1 MQNINKLFNRIFK
14 TSEENYVD
22 GNNAISNCRKK
33 FSAQKDDIS
42 VKVFLYFFPIDSKIE
57 KNKDEFW
64 FLKYKDDKE
73 YDEYDFAEDL
83 LKNYAEYLSD
93 KNKINFE
100 NRLKLILLKF
110 ENYKLFTI
118 YIFNML
124 EYGDYLM
131 STVAY
136 FTKDSSF
143 YQEALK
149 IFILPENI
157 QTEGFIQS
165 IKDLIAK
172 KIKYL
177 EKTEGLQKQIEL
189 LKEKSE
195 IKQNKEEDLQ
205 KQINELSKQMLYND
219 KNIAAQLKALKEE
232 KLQTDSQIKA
242 LKEEK
247 IYTDS
252 QIKALKEEKL
262 QTDSQIKALKEEK
275 IYTDSQINALK
286 EEILH
291 TDSQL
296 KALKE
301 EKLQTDSQINALK
314 EEILHIAAQLK
325 ALKEEKLQTDSQIN
339 TLKEE
344 ILHTDCKLEILMTNK
359 NNQDNQIKKLSFQ
372 IEELKKENK
381 DLKND
386 MVELQT
392 RMDKIDLR
400 DTIKLCIK
408 YLYKV
413 LKSHFNEMREVYY
426 FWDEI
431 KEIKRIL
438 KRNEFKKFYYINDF
452 IEDLDFTSLNP
463 LNTATHN

>member
-1 MQNINKLFNRIFK
+1 MQNINKLFNQIFK

-33 FSAQKDDIS
+33 FSAQEDDIS

-100 NRLKLILLKF
+100 NRLKHILLKF
-110 ENYKLFTI
+110 GNYKLFTL

-124 EYGDYLM
+124 EYRDNLM

-143 YQEALK
+143 YQEALN

-165 IKDLIAK
+165 IKDLIEK

-247 IYTDS
+247 
-252 QIKALKEEKL
+252 L

-275 IYTDSQINALK
+275 IHTDSQIKALK

-291 TDSQL
+291 TDSQ
-296 KALKE
+296 
-301 EKLQTDSQINALK
+301 INT
-314 EEILHIAAQLK
+314 
-325 ALKEEKLQTDSQIN
+325 LKEEKLQTDSQIN

-344 ILHTDCKLEILMTNK
+344 KLQADCKLEILMTNK

-438 KRNEFKKFYYINDF
+438 KRNEFKKFHYINDF

>member
-64 FLKYKDDKE
+64 FLKYKDDKK

-110 ENYKLFTI
+110 GNYKLFTL
-118 YIFNML
+118 YIHNML
-124 EYGDYLM
+124 EYGDNLM

-143 YQEALK
+143 YQEALN

-205 KQINELSKQMLYND
+205 KQINELSKKMLYND

-232 KLQTDSQIKA
+232 KLQTDSQIN
-242 LKEEK
+242 
-247 IYTDS
+247 T
-252 QIKALKEEKL
+252 LKEEKL
-262 QTDSQIKALKEEK
+262 QA
-275 IYTDSQINALK
+275 
-286 EEILH
+286 
-291 TDSQL
+291 
-296 KALKE
+296 
-301 EKLQTDSQINALK
+301 
-314 EEILHIAAQLK
+314 
-325 ALKEEKLQTDSQIN
+325 
-339 TLKEE
+339 
-344 ILHTDCKLEILMTNK
+344 DCKLEILMTNK

-413 LKSHFNEMREVYY
+413 LKSHFNDMKEVYF

-438 KRNEFKKFYYINDF
+438 KRNEFKQFHYINDF

>member
-33 FSAQKDDIS
+33 FSAQEDDIS

-64 FLKYKDDKE
+64 FLKYKDDKK

-100 NRLKLILLKF
+100 NRLKPILLKF
-110 ENYKLFTI
+110 GNYKLFTL

-143 YQEALK
+143 YQEALN

-247 IYTDS
+247 IH
-252 QIKALKEEKL
+252 
-262 QTDSQIKALKEEK
+262 
-275 IYTDSQINALK
+275 TDSQINALK

-301 EKLQTDSQINALK
+301 EKLQTDSQINT
-314 EEILHIAAQLK
+314 
-325 ALKEEKLQTDSQIN
+325 LKEEKLQA
-339 TLKEE
+339 
-344 ILHTDCKLEILMTNK
+344 DCKLEILMTNK

-438 KRNEFKKFYYINDF
+438 DRNEFKQFHYINDF

>member
-33 FSAQKDDIS
+33 FSAQEDDIS

-64 FLKYKDDKE
+64 FLKYKDDKK

-143 YQEALK
+143 YQEALN

-247 IYTDS
+247 
-252 QIKALKEEKL
+252 L
-262 QTDSQIKALKEEK
+262 QA
-275 IYTDSQINALK
+275 
-286 EEILH
+286 
-291 TDSQL
+291 
-296 KALKE
+296 
-301 EKLQTDSQINALK
+301 
-314 EEILHIAAQLK
+314 
-325 ALKEEKLQTDSQIN
+325 
-339 TLKEE
+339 
-344 ILHTDCKLEILMTNK
+344 DCKLEILMTNK

-438 KRNEFKKFYYINDF
+438 DRNEFKQFHYINDF

-463 LNTATHN
+463 LNTATHNSSLKKRTKNIWVIK

>member
-33 FSAQKDDIS
+33 FSAQEDDIS

-64 FLKYKDDKE
+64 FLKYKDDGE

-100 NRLKLILLKF
+100 NRLKYILLKF

-124 EYGDYLM
+124 KYGDILM

-143 YQEALK
+143 YQEALN

-205 KQINELSKQMLYND
+205 KQINELSKKMLYND
-219 KNIAAQLKALKEE
+219 KNIAAQLK
-232 KLQTDSQIKA
+232 
-242 LKEEK
+242 
-247 IYTDS
+247 
-252 QIKALKEEKL
+252 
-262 QTDSQIKALKEEK
+262 
-275 IYTDSQINALK
+275 ALK

-301 EKLQTDSQINALK
+301 EKLQTDSQINT
-314 EEILHIAAQLK
+314 
-325 ALKEEKLQTDSQIN
+325 LKEEKLQA
-339 TLKEE
+339 
-344 ILHTDCKLEILMTNK
+344 DCKLEILMTNK

-413 LKSHFNEMREVYY
+413 LKSHFN
-426 FWDEI
+426 
-431 KEIKRIL
+431 
-438 KRNEFKKFYYINDF
+438 
-452 IEDLDFTSLNP
+452 
-463 LNTATHN
+463 

>member
-22 GNNAISNCRKK
+22 GNNSISNCRKK
-33 FSAQKDDIS
+33 FSAQEDDIS

-64 FLKYKDDKE
+64 FLKYKDDKK

-100 NRLKLILLKF
+100 NRLKPILLKF
-110 ENYKLFTI
+110 GNYKLFTL

-124 EYGDYLM
+124 EYGDNLM

-143 YQEALK
+143 YQEALN

-165 IKDLIAK
+165 IKDLIEK

-242 LKEEK
+242 LKEE
-247 IYTDS
+247 
-252 QIKALKEEKL
+252 QL
-262 QTDSQIKALKEEK
+262 QTDSQIKALKEE
-275 IYTDSQINALK
+275 
-286 EEILH
+286 ILH
-291 TDSQL
+291 TDSQI

-314 EEILHIAAQLK
+314 EEILHIAAQLN

-344 ILHTDCKLEILMTNK
+344 KLQADCKLEILMTNK

-413 LKSHFNEMREVYY
+413 LKSHFNEMKEVYY

-431 KEIKRIL
+431 KEIKKIL

>member
-1 MQNINKLFNRIFK
+1 
-14 TSEENYVD
+14 
-22 GNNAISNCRKK
+22 
-33 FSAQKDDIS
+33 
-42 VKVFLYFFPIDSKIE
+42 
-57 KNKDEFW
+57 
-64 FLKYKDDKE
+64 
-73 YDEYDFAEDL
+73 
-83 LKNYAEYLSD
+83 
-93 KNKINFE
+93 
-100 NRLKLILLKF
+100 
-110 ENYKLFTI
+110 
-118 YIFNML
+118 ML
-124 EYGDYLM
+124 EYGDNLM

-136 FTKDSSF
+136 FIKDSSF
-143 YQEALK
+143 YQEALN

-165 IKDLIAK
+165 IKDLIEK

-301 EKLQTDSQINALK
+301 EKLQTDSQINT
-314 EEILHIAAQLK
+314 
-325 ALKEEKLQTDSQIN
+325 LKEEKLQA
-339 TLKEE
+339 
-344 ILHTDCKLEILMTNK
+344 DCKLEILMTNK

-413 LKSHFNEMREVYY
+413 LKSHFNEMKEVNY

-438 KRNEFKKFYYINDF
+438 KRNEFKKFHYINDF

-463 LNTATHN
+463 LNTATHNSSLKKRKIEDIKK

>member
-1 MQNINKLFNRIFK
+1 MQNINKLFNQIFK

-33 FSAQKDDIS
+33 FSAQEDDIS

-64 FLKYKDDKE
+64 FLKYKDEKK

-100 NRLKLILLKF
+100 NRLKPILLKF
-110 ENYKLFTI
+110 GNYKLFTI

-143 YQEALK
+143 YQEALN

-165 IKDLIAK
+165 IKDLIEK

-195 IKQNKEEDLQ
+195 IKQNKEEDPQ
-205 KQINELSKQMLYND
+205 KQINELSKKMLYND

-232 KLQTDSQIKA
+232 KLQTDSQIN
-242 LKEEK
+242 
-247 IYTDS
+247 T
-252 QIKALKEEKL
+252 LKEEKL
-262 QTDSQIKALKEEK
+262 QA
-275 IYTDSQINALK
+275 
-286 EEILH
+286 
-291 TDSQL
+291 
-296 KALKE
+296 
-301 EKLQTDSQINALK
+301 
-314 EEILHIAAQLK
+314 
-325 ALKEEKLQTDSQIN
+325 
-339 TLKEE
+339 
-344 ILHTDCKLEILMTNK
+344 DCKLEILMTNK

-413 LKSHFNEMREVYY
+413 LKSHFNQMKEVYY

-431 KEIKRIL
+431 KEIKKIL
-438 KRNEFKKFYYINDF
+438 NRNEFKKFYYINDF

-463 LNTATHN
+463 LNTAAHNSSLKKRKIEDIKK

>member
-33 FSAQKDDIS
+33 FSAQEDDIS

-64 FLKYKDDKE
+64 FLKYKDDKK

-100 NRLKLILLKF
+100 NRLKPILLKF
-110 ENYKLFTI
+110 GNYKLFTI

-124 EYGDYLM
+124 EYGDNLM

-143 YQEALK
+143 YQEALN

-165 IKDLIAK
+165 IKDLIEK

-219 KNIAAQLKALKEE
+219 KNIAAQL
-232 KLQTDSQIKA
+232 
-242 LKEEK
+242 
-247 IYTDS
+247 
-252 QIKALKEEKL
+252 
-262 QTDSQIKALKEEK
+262 
-275 IYTDSQINALK
+275 N
-286 EEILH
+286 
-291 TDSQL
+291 
-296 KALKE
+296 
-301 EKLQTDSQINALK
+301 
-314 EEILHIAAQLK
+314 

-344 ILHTDCKLEILMTNK
+344 KLQADCKLEILMTNK

-413 LKSHFNEMREVYY
+413 LKSHFNEMKEVYY

-431 KEIKRIL
+431 KEIKKIL
-438 KRNEFKKFYYINDF
+438 NRNEFKKFHYINDF

-463 LNTATHN
+463 LNTATHNSSLKKRKIEDIKK

>member
-22 GNNAISNCRKK
+22 GNNSISNCRKK
-33 FSAQKDDIS
+33 FSAQEDDIS

-64 FLKYKDDKE
+64 FLKYKDDKK

-100 NRLKLILLKF
+100 NRLKPILLKF
-110 ENYKLFTI
+110 GNYKLFTL

-124 EYGDYLM
+124 EYGDNLM

-143 YQEALK
+143 YQEALN

-165 IKDLIAK
+165 IKDLIEK

-205 KQINELSKQMLYND
+205 KQINELSKKMLYND

-242 LKEEK
+242 LKEE
-247 IYTDS
+247 
-252 QIKALKEEKL
+252 
-262 QTDSQIKALKEEK
+262 
-275 IYTDSQINALK
+275 
-286 EEILH
+286 ILH
-291 TDSQL
+291 
-296 KALKE
+296 
-301 EKLQTDSQINALK
+301 
-314 EEILHIAAQLK
+314 
-325 ALKEEKLQTDSQIN
+325 TDSQIN

-344 ILHTDCKLEILMTNK
+344 KLQADCKLEILMTNK

-413 LKSHFNEMREVYY
+413 LKSHFNEMKEVYY

-431 KEIKRIL
+431 KEIKKIL
-438 KRNEFKKFYYINDF
+438 NRNDFKKFHHINDF

>member
-33 FSAQKDDIS
+33 FSAQEDDIS

-143 YQEALK
+143 YQEALN

-242 LKEEK
+242 LKEE
-247 IYTDS
+247 
-252 QIKALKEEKL
+252 
-262 QTDSQIKALKEEK
+262 
-275 IYTDSQINALK
+275 
-286 EEILH
+286 ILH

-301 EKLQTDSQINALK
+301 EKLQTDSQINT
-314 EEILHIAAQLK
+314 
-325 ALKEEKLQTDSQIN
+325 LKEEKLQA
-339 TLKEE
+339 
-344 ILHTDCKLEILMTNK
+344 DCKLEILMTNK

-413 LKSHFNEMREVYY
+413 LKSHFNEMKEVYY

-438 KRNEFKKFYYINDF
+438 NRNEFKKFHYINDF

>member
-33 FSAQKDDIS
+33 FSAQEDDIS

-64 FLKYKDDKE
+64 FLKYKDDKK

-93 KNKINFE
+93 KNKIDFE
-100 NRLKLILLKF
+100 NRLKHILLKF

-124 EYGDYLM
+124 KYGDILM

-143 YQEALK
+143 YQEALD

-165 IKDLIAK
+165 IKDLIEK

-205 KQINELSKQMLYND
+205 KQINELSKKMLYND

-232 KLQTDSQIKA
+232 QLQTDSQLKALKEEQLQTDSQIKALKEEQLQTDSQIKALKEEQLQTDSQIKA

-247 IYTDS
+247 IH
-252 QIKALKEEKL
+252 
-262 QTDSQIKALKEEK
+262 
-275 IYTDSQINALK
+275 TDSQINALK

-301 EKLQTDSQINALK
+301 EKLQTDSQINT
-314 EEILHIAAQLK
+314 
-325 ALKEEKLQTDSQIN
+325 LKEEKLQA
-339 TLKEE
+339 
-344 ILHTDCKLEILMTNK
+344 DCKLEILMTNK

-413 LKSHFNEMREVYY
+413 LKSHFN
-426 FWDEI
+426 
-431 KEIKRIL
+431 
-438 KRNEFKKFYYINDF
+438 
-452 IEDLDFTSLNP
+452 
-463 LNTATHN
+463 

>member
-33 FSAQKDDIS
+33 FSAQEDDIS

-100 NRLKLILLKF
+100 NRLKPILLKF
-110 ENYKLFTI
+110 GNYKLFTL

-143 YQEALK
+143 YQEALN

-165 IKDLIAK
+165 IKDLIEK

-205 KQINELSKQMLYND
+205 KQINELSKKMLYND
-219 KNIAAQLKALKEE
+219 KNIAA
-232 KLQTDSQIKA
+232 
-242 LKEEK
+242 
-247 IYTDS
+247 

-275 IYTDSQINALK
+275 IHTDSQINALK

-301 EKLQTDSQINALK
+301 EKLQTDSQINT
-314 EEILHIAAQLK
+314 
-325 ALKEEKLQTDSQIN
+325 LKEEKLQA
-339 TLKEE
+339 
-344 ILHTDCKLEILMTNK
+344 DCKLEILMTNK

-413 LKSHFNEMREVYY
+413 LKSHFNEMKEVYY

-431 KEIKRIL
+431 KEIKKIL
-438 KRNEFKKFYYINDF
+438 NRNEFKKFYYINDF

>member
-1 MQNINKLFNRIFK
+1 
-14 TSEENYVD
+14 
-22 GNNAISNCRKK
+22 
-33 FSAQKDDIS
+33 
-42 VKVFLYFFPIDSKIE
+42 
-57 KNKDEFW
+57 
-64 FLKYKDDKE
+64 
-73 YDEYDFAEDL
+73 
-83 LKNYAEYLSD
+83 
-93 KNKINFE
+93 
-100 NRLKLILLKF
+100 
-110 ENYKLFTI
+110 
-118 YIFNML
+118 ML

-143 YQEALK
+143 YQEALN

-205 KQINELSKQMLYND
+205 KQINELSKRMLYND

-232 KLQTDSQIKA
+232 QLQ
-242 LKEEK
+242 
-247 IYTDS
+247 TDS

-262 QTDSQIKALKEEK
+262 QTDSQIKALKEE
-275 IYTDSQINALK
+275 
-286 EEILH
+286 ILH
-291 TDSQL
+291 TDSQI

-301 EKLQTDSQINALK
+301 EKLQ
-314 EEILHIAAQLK
+314 
-325 ALKEEKLQTDSQIN
+325 
-339 TLKEE
+339 
-344 ILHTDCKLEILMTNK
+344 TDCKLEILMTNK

-438 KRNEFKKFYYINDF
+438 DRNEFKQFHYINDF

>member
-1 MQNINKLFNRIFK
+1 MQNINKLFNQIFK

-33 FSAQKDDIS
+33 FSAQEDDIS

-64 FLKYKDDKE
+64 FLKYKDDKK

-100 NRLKLILLKF
+100 NRLKYILLKF
-110 ENYKLFTI
+110 GNYKLFTI

-124 EYGDYLM
+124 KYGDILM

-143 YQEALK
+143 YQEALD

-232 KLQTDSQIKA
+232 KLQTDSQ
-242 LKEEK
+242 
-247 IYTDS
+247 
-252 QIKALKEEKL
+252 
-262 QTDSQIKALKEEK
+262 
-275 IYTDSQINALK
+275 
-286 EEILH
+286 
-291 TDSQL
+291 
-296 KALKE
+296 
-301 EKLQTDSQINALK
+301 
-314 EEILHIAAQLK
+314 LK

-344 ILHTDCKLEILMTNK
+344 KLQADCKLEILMTNK

-413 LKSHFNEMREVYY
+413 LKSHFNEMKEVNY

-431 KEIKRIL
+431 KEIKKIL
-438 KRNEFKKFYYINDF
+438 NRNEFKKFDYINDF
-452 IEDLDFTSLNP
+452 IEDINFTSLNP

>member
-33 FSAQKDDIS
+33 FSAQEDDIS

-64 FLKYKDDKE
+64 FLKYKDDKK

-110 ENYKLFTI
+110 GNYKLFTI

-124 EYGDYLM
+124 EYGDNLM

-143 YQEALK
+143 YQEALN

-232 KLQTDSQIKA
+232 KLQTDSQIN
-242 LKEEK
+242 
-247 IYTDS
+247 T
-252 QIKALKEEKL
+252 LKEEKL
-262 QTDSQIKALKEEK
+262 QA
-275 IYTDSQINALK
+275 
-286 EEILH
+286 
-291 TDSQL
+291 
-296 KALKE
+296 
-301 EKLQTDSQINALK
+301 
-314 EEILHIAAQLK
+314 
-325 ALKEEKLQTDSQIN
+325 
-339 TLKEE
+339 
-344 ILHTDCKLEILMTNK
+344 DCKLEILMTNK

-413 LKSHFNEMREVYY
+413 LKSHFNDMKEVYF

-431 KEIKRIL
+431 KEIKKIL
-438 KRNEFKKFYYINDF
+438 NRNEFKKFYYINDF

-463 LNTATHN
+463 LNTATHNSSLKKRKIEDIKK

>member
-1 MQNINKLFNRIFK
+1 MQNINKLFNQIFK

-33 FSAQKDDIS
+33 FSAQEDDIS

-64 FLKYKDDKE
+64 FLKYKDDKK

-110 ENYKLFTI
+110 GNYKLFTI

-124 EYGDYLM
+124 KCRDNLM

-143 YQEALK
+143 YQEALN

-195 IKQNKEEDLQ
+195 IQQNKEEDLQ
-205 KQINELSKQMLYND
+205 KQINELSKKMLYND

-242 LKEEK
+242 LKEEQLQ
-247 IYTDS
+247 TDS
-252 QIKALKEEKL
+252 QINALKEEKL
-262 QTDSQIKALKEEK
+262 QTDSQIKALKEE
-275 IYTDSQINALK
+275 
-286 EEILH
+286 
-291 TDSQL
+291 QL
-296 KALKE
+296 
-301 EKLQTDSQINALK
+301 
-314 EEILHIAAQLK
+314 QL
-325 ALKEEKLQTDSQIN
+325 
-339 TLKEE
+339 
-344 ILHTDCKLEILMTNK
+344 
-359 NNQDNQIKKLSFQ
+359 
-372 IEELKKENK
+372 
-381 DLKND
+381 
-386 MVELQT
+386 
-392 RMDKIDLR
+392 
-400 DTIKLCIK
+400 
-408 YLYKV
+408 
-413 LKSHFNEMREVYY
+413 
-426 FWDEI
+426 
-431 KEIKRIL
+431 
-438 KRNEFKKFYYINDF
+438 
-452 IEDLDFTSLNP
+452 
-463 LNTATHN
+463 

>member
-42 VKVFLYFFPIDSKIE
+42 VKVFLYFFPVDSKIE

-64 FLKYKDDKE
+64 FLKYKDDKK

-100 NRLKLILLKF
+100 NRLKYILLKF

-143 YQEALK
+143 YQEALN

-205 KQINELSKQMLYND
+205 KQINELSKKMLYND

-242 LKEEK
+242 LKEE
-247 IYTDS
+247 
-252 QIKALKEEKL
+252 QL
-262 QTDSQIKALKEEK
+262 QTDSQIK
-275 IYTDSQINALK
+275 ALK

-301 EKLQTDSQINALK
+301 EKLQTDSQINT
-314 EEILHIAAQLK
+314 
-325 ALKEEKLQTDSQIN
+325 LKEEKLQA
-339 TLKEE
+339 
-344 ILHTDCKLEILMTNK
+344 DCKLEILMTNK

-413 LKSHFNEMREVYY
+413 LKSHFNEMKEVYY

-431 KEIKRIL
+431 KEIKKIL
-438 KRNEFKKFYYINDF
+438 NRNEFKKFHYINDF

>member
-100 NRLKLILLKF
+100 NRLKPILLKF
-110 ENYKLFTI
+110 GNYKLFTL

-124 EYGDYLM
+124 EYRDNLM

-219 KNIAAQLKALKEE
+219 KNIAAQL
-232 KLQTDSQIKA
+232 
-242 LKEEK
+242 
-247 IYTDS
+247 
-252 QIKALKEEKL
+252 
-262 QTDSQIKALKEEK
+262 
-275 IYTDSQINALK
+275 NALK
-286 EEILH
+286 
-291 TDSQL
+291 DN
-296 KALKE
+296 ALKE
-301 EKLQTDSQINALK
+301 EKLQTDSQINTLK

-344 ILHTDCKLEILMTNK
+344 KLQADCKLEILMTNK

-413 LKSHFNEMREVYY
+413 LKSHFN
-426 FWDEI
+426 
-431 KEIKRIL
+431 
-438 KRNEFKKFYYINDF
+438 
-452 IEDLDFTSLNP
+452 
-463 LNTATHN
+463 

>member
-22 GNNAISNCRKK
+22 GNNAIINCRKK
-33 FSAQKDDIS
+33 FSAQEDDIS
-42 VKVFLYFFPIDSKIE
+42 VKVFLYFFPVDSKIE

-64 FLKYKDDKE
+64 FLKYKDDKK

-93 KNKINFE
+93 KNKIDFE
-100 NRLKLILLKF
+100 NRLKHILLKF

-143 YQEALK
+143 YQEALN

-165 IKDLIAK
+165 IKDLITK

-219 KNIAAQLKALKEE
+219 KNIAAQL
-232 KLQTDSQIKA
+232 
-242 LKEEK
+242 
-247 IYTDS
+247 
-252 QIKALKEEKL
+252 
-262 QTDSQIKALKEEK
+262 
-275 IYTDSQINALK
+275 N
-286 EEILH
+286 
-291 TDSQL
+291 
-296 KALKE
+296 
-301 EKLQTDSQINALK
+301 
-314 EEILHIAAQLK
+314 

-344 ILHTDCKLEILMTNK
+344 KLQADCKLEILMTNK

-413 LKSHFNEMREVYY
+413 LKSHFNEMKEVYY

-431 KEIKRIL
+431 KEIKKIL
-438 KRNEFKKFYYINDF
+438 NRNEFKKFHYINDF

-463 LNTATHN
+463 LNTATHNSSLKKRKIEDIK

>member
-33 FSAQKDDIS
+33 FSAQEDDIS

-110 ENYKLFTI
+110 GNYKLFTI

-124 EYGDYLM
+124 EYRDNLM

-143 YQEALK
+143 YQEALN

-205 KQINELSKQMLYND
+205 KQINELSKKMLYND
-219 KNIAAQLKALKEE
+219 KNIAAQLNALKEE
-232 KLQTDSQIKA
+232 KLQTDSQINA

-247 IYTDS
+247 IH
-252 QIKALKEEKL
+252 
-262 QTDSQIKALKEEK
+262 TDSQIKALKEEK
-275 IYTDSQINALK
+275 IHTDSQINALK

-301 EKLQTDSQINALK
+301 EKLQTDSQINT
-314 EEILHIAAQLK
+314 
-325 ALKEEKLQTDSQIN
+325 LKEEKLQA
-339 TLKEE
+339 
-344 ILHTDCKLEILMTNK
+344 DCKLEILMANK

-413 LKSHFNEMREVYY
+413 LKSHFN
-426 FWDEI
+426 
-431 KEIKRIL
+431 
-438 KRNEFKKFYYINDF
+438 
-452 IEDLDFTSLNP
+452 
-463 LNTATHN
+463 